1 MFSRHNFGIK
11 KLKHSQK
18 SVEIKRNRDE
28 LSHRLNKRLT
38 SPYISM
44 VSRCEI
50 IMFTLPLDMQVRC
63 RLRRAA
69 IMCFALFCVFILS
82 VYCNIESGSGY
93 GRSFHISILCARSA
107 EFFNFDTSMYIVHIS
122 SIFSILCTLF
132 DIAYFQNLQK
142 QAFL

>member
-11 KLKHSQK
+11 KLKRSYK
-18 SVEIKRNRDE
+18 SVEIKRNRDQ
-28 LSHRLNKRLT
+28 LSNRLNKRLT

-93 GRSFHISILCARSA
+93 GRNFHISILCARCV
-107 EFFNFDTSMYIVHIS
+107 EFFNLDIDIRHL
-122 SIFSILCTLF
+122 SILGTLLTWPTF
-132 DIAYFQNLQK
+132 RIFKNRLFYK
-142 QAFL
+142 P